1 MSQFLHLN
9 MLEALGRLGEGIY
22 RLKGYT
28 ELNHAALYKILRKW
42 DKVLKRTDGV
52 AEIYPQIIE
61 GTRIGDMTAIEALDA
76 NVKEAFSRQLHRRR
90 AEGRPVSVVVEETDR
105 HELPGCST
113 EWMDSLLQQRAIEVL
128 FSGVE
133 RTEVQEDGQV
143 YLFFPRM
150 DIGPYTSQVR
160 MTCQILQEKANRAD
174 VKVLAINPG
183 LMKDGAIEYLKEF
196 EELLEAK
203 TEIQLRWQD
212 DRRGGLRVYQQ
223 ALQRFKYY
231 MPTWFPIPDSV
242 ALLAAGL
249 GTRSA
254 GLQGQALRAE
264 RLLFFFLG
272 SSSALVLSIIALIC
286 LPEKDPM
293 TFSKNYFLCSFP
305 VFRVCLSAVLVIL
318 GLAYVARVCED
329 NFINHFFILG
339 IDPRCRVSP
348 NFLFTW
354 AMLLSSA
361 WTGNYENWI
370 KLEGL

>member
-76 NVKEAFSRQLHRRR
+76 NVKEVGPAGIFQAVASYKSRHFTR
-90 AEGRPVSVVVEETDR
+90 
-105 HELPGCST
+105 GCST

-242 ALLAAGL
+242 TEALLRTFISQAMRAGHEEVFRTLEKEAKDAGL
-249 GTRSA
+249 A
-254 GLQGQALRAE
+254 
-264 RLLFFFLG
+264 
-272 SSSALVLSIIALIC
+272 
-286 LPEKDPM
+286 
-293 TFSKNYFLCSFP
+293 
-305 VFRVCLSAVLVIL
+305 
-318 GLAYVARVCED
+318 
-329 NFINHFFILG
+329 
-339 IDPRCRVSP
+339 
-348 NFLFTW
+348 
-354 AMLLSSA
+354 
-361 WTGNYENWI
+361 
-370 KLEGL
+370 